1 MSAEK
6 NKESFT
12 GLTSA
17 EVSNIWA
24 AYMKNSM
31 ELRFFQYFNDTTEDD
46 QIKKVVERMLNQSQK
61 SINEVADIFN
71 KENLAIPLGF
81 TDEDIRVGA
90 PKVFSDTFILF
101 FCYDLTL
108 LSMNTL
114 PSALSDCTRKDIRNY
129 FQISVEFTLSMQNEI
144 VELMLNK
151 GVYLRPP
158 QVAIDN
164 VVGFVDE
171 KKYLSGFFGGSR
183 SVNAAEIANLS
194 RIILRAQFSKMVFV
208 AFGKIATS
216 KEIKTHFSKGR
227 DEIQKVLDSLQDIL
241 EKENIPISAS
251 SDYKIFD
258 VEVSPFSDK
267 LMLFFIN
274 ICLGLFCFTM
284 LCQAMTSSFRSDIV
298 IKIAKIM
305 NDMKQYYAD
314 GLKLMIK
321 EGWLEKPPQ
330 SIDRRIN

>member
-1 MSAEK
+1 MSDEK
-6 NKESFT
+6 NKESIA

-31 ELRFFQYFNDTTEDD
+31 ELRFFQYFYDTTEDEE
-46 QIKKVVERMLNQSQK
+46 IRKVVARMLNQSQK
-61 SINEVADIFN
+61 NINEVRGIFN
-71 KENLAIPLGF
+71 KENLATPLGF

-101 FCYDLTL
+101 FCYDLTS
-108 LSMNTL
+108 LSMSTL

-129 FQISVEFTLSMQNEI
+129 FQMSLEFTISMQNDI
-144 VELMLNK
+144 VELMIYK

-164 VVGFVDE
+164 VVDFVDE

-183 SVNAAEIANLS
+183 PVNAAEIANLS

-216 KEIKTHFSKGR
+216 KEVRTHFSKGR
-227 DEIQKVLDSLQDIL
+227 DGIQKVLDSLQDIL

-251 SDYKIFD
+251 GDYKIFD
-258 VEVSPFSDK
+258 VEVSPISDK
-267 LMLFFIN
+267 LMLFFTN

-298 IKIAKIM
+298 LKVTKIM
-305 NDMKQYYAD
+305 NDMKGYYAD

-330 SIDRRIN
+330 SIDRRI